1 MIQHPLFPGMR
12 PENQR
17 AKCSPTKFEKLARVR
32 VSKNFILRD
41 FLFSTES
48 SARGLSNYPEDPD
61 AVIRAAKALCGKV
74 LEPLLAK
81 FGQFAITLGYQSR
94 ECIDYGLSKAKREED
109 PHSSNPH
116 QWDRFSFGNEVY
128 ARIDIL
134 PFCVEDGL
142 VTKHEFG
149 HWLMHNLDIDLLMQW
164 RRSNV
169 FCITISPRPRRVWL
183 GWGSSKLG
191 EPKQEIFIGAD
202 YWRRVYPSLS
212 KHERP
217 KFAPSCT
224 GGSIQW
230 REQRR

>member
-12 PENQR
+12 AEKQR
-17 AKCSPTKFEKLARVR
+17 AKPSPNQIEALARIR
-32 VSKNFILRD
+32 LSKNFILRD
-41 FLFSTES
+41 FLYSTECA
-48 SARGLSNYPEDPD
+48 ARGLSNYPEDPG
-61 AVIRAAKALCGKV
+61 AVVRAGKALCEKV
-74 LEPLLAK
+74 LEPVTEH
-81 FGQFAITLGYQSR
+81 FGRPAITFAYQSR

-116 QWDRFSFGNEVY
+116 SWDRRTFGDEVY

-134 PFCVEDGL
+134 PYCVEDGL
-142 VTKHEFG
+142 VTKREFG
-149 HWLMHNLDIDLLMQW
+149 YWLMHNLDLDLVMQW

-202 YWRRVYPSLS
+202 YWQRVYPGLS
-212 KHERP
+212 EQERP

-224 GGSIQW
+224 GGSLQW
-230 REQRR
+230 RR

>member
-1 MIQHPLFPGMR
+1 MNQRPLFSEMYADKP
-12 PENQR
+12 R
-17 AKCSPTKFEKLARVR
+17 AKCSPIRFEKLARVR

-41 FLFSTES
+41 FLFSTECA
-48 SARGLSNYPEDPD
+48 ARGLSNFPEDPD
-61 AVIRAAKALCGKV
+61 AVIRAAKALCEKV
-74 LEPLLAK
+74 LEPVLAK
-81 FGQFAITLGYQSR
+81 WGQFAITFGYQSR
-94 ECIDYGLSKAKREED
+94 ELIDYGLSKAKREED

-116 QWDRFSFGNEVY
+116 QWDRKSWGDKVY

-134 PFCVEDGL
+134 PYCVEDGL

-191 EPKQEIFIGAD
+191 EPKQEIFIGAA
-202 YWRRVYPSLS
+202 YWQRIYPTLP
-212 KHERP
+212 KHDRP

-224 GGSIQW
+224 GGSVQW
-230 REQRR
+230 RQQRR